1 MPKVNADWMND
12 PATRRV
18 MRALREA
25 GHQAYFVGGCVRN
38 ALLKLP
44 ATDIDIATDA
54 TPDEVMAAARAAG
67 LRTVPTGVDHGT
79 VTVIA
84 DHRPFEVTTFRRDV
98 ETDGRRA
105 VVAFAR
111 TMAEDAARRDF
122 TINALYADEN
132 GEVLDPTGQGLQDL
146 AARRIR
152 FIGNPDD
159 RIREDY
165 LRILRLFRFH
175 AWYGDPVTG
184 LDPEA
189 VQAVRRHLDGLAR
202 LSRERVGAEMLKLLA
217 APDPA
222 PSVDAMEEAGVLDRV
237 LPGARAEILARLV
250 PLERNAGL
258 APDPIV
264 RLAAIG
270 GEDPAHALRLSRAD
284 ARRLRALREAAE
296 SSMSPAELGYRL
308 GEDDGKAALVIRCAL
323 GGQPLAHRDLARIA
337 DGATARFPIRPADLM
352 PALSGPE
359 LGARLKELER
369 RWIASGFRLGREEL
383 LRQAAE
389 EK

>member
-84 DHRPFEVTTFRRDV
+84 DQRPFEVTTFRRDV

-189 VQAVRRHLDGLAR
+189 VQAVRRHLDGLAL

-323 GGQPLAHRDLARIA
+323 GGQPLARRDLARIA